1 MPTGEWDRK
10 AGMEEVVEGTI
21 AHNEDP
27 TSGLQEQAIDCMQHQ
42 LTFKFMSLAL
52 SLLHSVITSIKAS
65 KNISKNR

>member
-27 TSGLQEQAIDCMQHQ
+27 TSGLQEQAIDCTQHAAPANLQ
-42 LTFKFMSLAL
+42 IHVFGSISTTL
-52 SLLHSVITSIKAS
+52 SYHINQS
-65 KNISKNR
+65 K